1 MQSVNSKHKHCR
13 DVVLQTEFPQNYD
26 KFMEGLMWRCEAGS
40 GGGRAVDM
48 IEIQLRAALMQAVSS
63 FFASNFELLRVIL
76 SGKIY
81 VE

>member
-1 MQSVNSKHKHCR
+1 MALNHEYFRTVA
-13 DVVLQTEFPQNYD
+13 LQTEFPQNYD

-63 FFASNFELLRVIL
+63 FFVSNFE
-76 SGKIY
+76 
-81 VE
+81 